1 MIVNA
6 FPETFDKKRVT
17 FQRLKLPLIVKIS
30 PNMQN
35 ITTRF
40 WIDIFAKKILCVKIL
55 HADGVVNIVSRTMN

>member
-1 MIVNA
+1 MIVNV

-30 PNMQN
+30 PSMQN

-40 WIDIFAKKILCVKIL
+40 WIDIFAKIKLCVKII